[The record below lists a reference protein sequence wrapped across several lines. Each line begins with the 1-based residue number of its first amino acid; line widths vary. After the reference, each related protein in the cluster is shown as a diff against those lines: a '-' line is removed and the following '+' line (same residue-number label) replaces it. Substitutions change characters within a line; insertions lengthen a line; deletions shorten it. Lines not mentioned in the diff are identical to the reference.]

1 MVRVVV
7 RDAKGAVVDNLRKED
22 FQLFDHGKLQTILH
36 FSMEKPALKALEPAA
51 PKPAEKA
58 AAEAEDEDE
67 TALPAAAAR
76 RFVAL
81 YFDDVNTP
89 FEDSGARARRGGPL
103 PSSSVQPGDRVA
115 LYTSSGQKQVDFTD
129 DLAQVHQALLDLRPR
144 PIMGQDQLLRRD
156 PALRGV
162 SDRRTRTTPWPSPW
176 PPMKS

>member
-7 RDAKGAVVDNLRKED
+7 RDAKGAAVDNLRKED

-36 FSMEKPALKALEPAA
+36 FSMEKPALKAAEPVP
-51 PKPAEKA
+51 PKPAEKT
-58 AAEAEDEDE
+58 AAEPEDADE
-67 TALPAAAAR
+67 TVMPASAAR

-89 FEDSGARARRGGPL
+89 FDNLARARDAADHFL
-103 PSSSVQPGDRVA
+103 TSSVQPGDRVA

-144 PIMGQDQLLRRD
+144 PIVGQDTYLRRD
-156 PALRGV
+156 PPLRGV
-162 SDRRTRTTPWPSPW
+162 SDRRPTATPPPSPW